1 MEPMGSLGIG
11 VSTSSFFISTLKKEE
26 GKMMSNVMIVVGVG
40 MYSSIKLAGY
50 FIDNGK
56 VFKGYRLKRWIEHDL
71 LPIWLITIAL
81 AIVEQL
87 V

>member
-1 MEPMGSLGIG
+1 
-11 VSTSSFFISTLKKEE
+11 
-26 GKMMSNVMIVVGVG
+26 MMSNVMLLVGVG
-40 MYSSIKLAGY
+40 MCASIKLAGH
-50 FIDNGK
+50 FIDKGK

-71 LPIWLITIAL
+71 FPIWLITIAL

>member
-1 MEPMGSLGIG
+1 
-11 VSTSSFFISTLKKEE
+11 
-26 GKMMSNVMIVVGVG
+26 MMSNVMLMVLGVMFFTMIV
-40 MYSSIKLAGY
+40 AGY
-50 FIDNGK
+50 LIDNGK
-56 VFKGYRLKRWIEHDL
+56 AFRGYRLKRWIEHEL